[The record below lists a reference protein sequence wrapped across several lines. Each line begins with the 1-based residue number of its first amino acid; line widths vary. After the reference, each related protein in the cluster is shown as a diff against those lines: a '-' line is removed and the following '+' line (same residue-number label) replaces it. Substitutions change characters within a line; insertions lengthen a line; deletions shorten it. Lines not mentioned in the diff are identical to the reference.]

1 MHIKASLHISLVLG
15 IIHVTSCSSTSE
27 NGFAKFP
34 EEVNMGSVRVEEIRI
49 DNCFSPIE
57 IFVYDSIIILND
69 TRDANMFLK
78 MFSQS
83 GDFINGF
90 GAIGNGPNEYINP
103 SLFKVYPQYDALWL
117 MEPPKRLIHR
127 IPLNQMVSSVENG
140 FTPTA
145 TIQLQGQMMI
155 NDYYQISDSTLL
167 VYNPTSDN
175 LFSEMD
181 ISGNIVKTYGSNNNR
196 KVSDNHIANFIYNR
210 GVLTVHNNKAFL
222 FYNLL
227 NKITRF
233 DFETMDRTDRLG
245 DNYIDIIPDIHESG
259 NLTTNY
265 SSFVSNVS
273 AYNNLLFVVYNGDQI
288 YNEEQMRAN
297 YSNTILAFSEN
308 IEPIAKLNFPFG
320 ILTLTISKEG
330 MLYIVPDNFEGVI
343 FKYDLTNVPSLLAQ
357 KTKL

>member
-1 MHIKASLHISLVLG
+1 
-15 IIHVTSCSSTSE
+15 
-27 NGFAKFP
+27 
-34 EEVNMGSVRVEEIRI
+34 VEKIRI

-103 SLFKVYPQYDALWL
+103 SLFKVYPQYDAFWL

-127 IPLNQMVSSVENG
+127 IPLNQMVSSAENG

-181 ISGNIVKTYGSNNNR
+181 VNGNILKSYGSNFN
-196 KVSDNHIANFIYNR
+196 KEISDNFNATFVYYR
-210 GVLTVHNNKAFL
+210 GVFTISNCKAFL
-222 FYNLL
+222 FYNML
-227 NKITRF
+227 NKITKF
-233 DFETMDRTDRLG
+233 DFKTMDRTDRLG

-259 NLTTNY
+259 NLTNNY

-297 YSNTILAFSEN
+297 YSNTILAFDEDVQPVAQLS
-308 IEPIAKLNFPFG
+308 FPFD
-320 ILTLTISKEG
+320 ILNITICKKG
-330 MLYIVPDNFEGVI
+330 MLYVI
-343 FKYDLTNVPSLLAQ
+343 PGGYDGIIYKYDLSLIPSLRI
-357 KTKL
+357 